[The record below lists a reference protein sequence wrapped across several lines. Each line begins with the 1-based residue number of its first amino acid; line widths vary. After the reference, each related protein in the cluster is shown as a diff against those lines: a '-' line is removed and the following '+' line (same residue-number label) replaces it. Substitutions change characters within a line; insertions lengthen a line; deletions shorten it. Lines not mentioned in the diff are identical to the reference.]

1 MYRIFSKK
9 NQFNS
14 SNIWF
19 VSMVLP
25 VCSLLLFNYIQAF
38 SQNDQGEDQQKNPF
52 LAPNAD
58 YNVVA
63 AGDWYC
69 NEETKKTINNI
80 LAVEPELIITT
91 GDQVKNE
98 KSAACWIEMS
108 EPIKDKMKIA
118 IGNHDAEF
126 ANIYKQIV
134 NYHNLKS
141 PYYSHDFKNMHFISM
156 STEHPFEVGSTQY
169 EFIKNDLEKSSQN
182 SNIDWIIVHQHKPLY
197 STLQDKKE
205 AEELRDTYQQLFQH
219 YDVDLVISS
228 HNQYYERTYP
238 ILFNENN
245 EKKNDKSD
253 APQPIIALKQQ
264 SQYPPTNGI
273 IFLTVGTAGDELD
286 PVSENPYFYAV
297 QESKFGFLNIKIQNN
312 GNTLVGEFLTN
323 EGSVLDH
330 FELHNDQGSVP
341 HDGKDKL
348 QQLVE
353 YKNSKN
359 TNNIN
364 NINNNNNNN
373 NDVLICHKLKSFD
386 KDLMDELKEG
396 KISET
401 QAMYLGQQS
410 KELILKAG
418 CIN

>member
-1 MYRIFSKK
+1 MYQIFPHKK
-9 NQFNS
+9 NLFNS
-14 SNIWF
+14 SNIGF
-19 VSMVLP
+19 ITLILP
-25 VCSLLLFNYIQAF
+25 LSSLLLFNHIQAF
-38 SQNDQGEDQQKNPF
+38 SQNYHGEDPQNPF
-52 LAPNAD
+52 SAIGD

-63 AGDWYC
+63 VGDWYC

-98 KSAACWIEMS
+98 KSAACWIKMS

-182 SNIDWIIVHQHKPLY
+182 SNIDWIIIHQHKPLY

-205 AEELRDTYQQLFQH
+205 AEQLRETYQQLFQH

-253 APQPIIALKQQ
+253 ASQPIIAVQQQ
-264 SQYPPTNGI
+264 SKYPPTNGI

-286 PVSENPYFYAV
+286 PVTENPYFYAV

-312 GNTLVGEFLTN
+312 GDTLVGEFLTN
-323 EGSVLDH
+323 DGYVLDH
-330 FELHNDQGSVP
+330 FELNNVKGSINQGEE
-341 HDGKDKL
+341 KL
-348 QQLVE
+348 QLIE

-359 TNNIN
+359 TNN
-364 NINNNNNNN
+364 
-373 NDVLICHKLKSFD
+373 NDTNSNDLSICNKLKSFD
-386 KDLMDELKEG
+386 KDLMAEWKEG
-396 KISET
+396 KITET
-401 QAMYLGQQS
+401 QALYLGQQT
-410 KELILKAG
+410 KELLLNAE

>member
-1 MYRIFSKK
+1 MYRIFPSKT

-14 SNIWF
+14 STIWF
-19 VSMVLP
+19 VTLVLSI
-25 VCSLLLFNYIQAF
+25 CSLLLFNHIQAF
-38 SQNDQGEDQQKNPF
+38 SQNYHGQDQENPF
-52 LAPNAD
+52 LAIAD

-63 AGDWYC
+63 VGDWYC

-98 KSAACWIEMS
+98 KSAACWIKMS

-134 NYHNLKS
+134 NYHNLTS

-169 EFIKNDLEKSSQN
+169 KFIKNDLENSSQN
-182 SNIDWIIVHQHKPLY
+182 SNIDWIIIHQHKPLY

-205 AEELRDTYQQLFQH
+205 AEQLRDTYQQLFQH

-253 APQPIIALKQQ
+253 APQPIIAVQQQ
-264 SQYPPTNGI
+264 STYPPTNGI

-286 PVSENPYFYAV
+286 PVTENSYFYAV

-323 EGSVLDH
+323 DGSVLDH
-330 FELHNDQGSVP
+330 FELNNVKGSINQGEE
-341 HDGKDKL
+341 KL
-348 QQLVE
+348 QLIE
-353 YKNSKN
+353 YKN
-359 TNNIN
+359 
-364 NINNNNNNN
+364 
-373 NDVLICHKLKSFD
+373 
-386 KDLMDELKEG
+386 
-396 KISET
+396 
-401 QAMYLGQQS
+401 
-410 KELILKAG
+410 
-418 CIN
+418 

>member
-1 MYRIFSKK
+1 MHPIFSLK
-9 NQFNS
+9 NQFTSS

-19 VSMVLP
+19 VSLVLP
-25 VCSLLLFNYIQAF
+25 VVCSLLLFNHIQVF
-38 SQNDQGEDQQKNPF
+38 SQNDKDQQNPF
-52 LAPNAD
+52 RAIAD

-63 AGDWYC
+63 VGDWYC
-69 NEETKKTINNI
+69 NEETEKTINNI
-80 LAVEPELIITT
+80 LSVEPELIITT

-98 KSAACWIEMS
+98 KSAACWIKMS
-108 EPIKDKMKIA
+108 KPIKDKMKIA

-126 ANIYKQIV
+126 SNIYKQIV
-134 NYHNLKS
+134 DYHNLKS

-169 EFIKNDLEKSSQN
+169 EFIKNDLEKSAQN
-182 SNIDWIIVHQHKPLY
+182 STIDWIVVHQHKPHY

-205 AEELRDTYQQLFQH
+205 AEQIRDTYQQLFQQH
-219 YDVDLVISS
+219 DVDLVISS

-238 ILFNENN
+238 ILFNENI

-253 APQPIIALKQQ
+253 APQPIIAVQQ
-264 SQYPPTNGI
+264 QYKYPPTNGI

-286 PVSENPYFYAV
+286 PVTERHPFYAI

-323 EGSVLDH
+323 DGYVLDH
-330 FELHNDQGSVP
+330 FELNNVKDSVKQP
-341 HDGKDKL
+341 DKV
-348 QQLVE
+348 QLIQ
-353 YKNSKN
+353 YKSS
-359 TNNIN
+359 N

-373 NDVLICHKLKSFD
+373 NNNDLSICNKLKSYD
-386 KDLMDELKEG
+386 KDLMAELIDG
-396 KISET
+396 KITDE
-401 QAMYLGQQS
+401 QVMYLGQQVKDLMIKS
-410 KELILKAG
+410 G